1 MSKKKKVSLPGKID
15 YPLFKGDTIEIHTTG
30 SGGFGDP
37 AKREPLLVLEDL
49 LNNKISKTA
58 VRDIYKVVIKNM
70 KIDFKET
77 TKLRK

>member
-1 MSKKKKVSLPGKID
+1 V
-15 YPLFKGDTIEIHTTG
+15 
-30 SGGFGDP
+30 
-37 AKREPLLVLEDL
+37 LVLEDL

-58 VRDIYKVVIKNM
+58 VRKIYKVAIKNM